1 MSTIAALGAPSP
13 VLEAPSRWHR
23 FAVSTFAVLFMV
35 LEIAAPSFGAQD
47 LHHGLLYSY
56 KNDTVP
62 PRCSRSF
69 WLLQKSKKVW
79 FQVDEHNRYRGIE
92 PAFFYRG
99 RRILH
104 RGDLR
109 SLPPERR
116 KSLESNSIVWGEP
129 IAHGWGR
136 GPNGTNHYLHLWT
149 RWSIFQPA
157 RCHPEYFTMT
167 FPSPPQR

>member
-1 MSTIAALGAPSP
+1 MGLEIVAPSP
-13 VLEAPSRWHR
+13 GAPD
-23 FAVSTFAVLFMV
+23 
-35 LEIAAPSFGAQD
+35 QQ
-47 LHHGLLYSY
+47 HGLLYSY

-79 FQVDEHNRYRGIE
+79 FLVDAKHRDKDTEA
-92 PAFFYRG
+92 AFFYRG
-99 RRILH
+99 RRILY

-109 SLPPERR
+109 DLPAERR
-116 KSLESNSIVWGEP
+116 KTLEANSIVWGQSL
-129 IAHGWGR
+129 AHGWGR
-136 GPNGTNHYLHLWT
+136 GPDGTNHYLHLWT

-167 FPSPPQR
+167 FLPPHQR

>member
-1 MSTIAALGAPSP
+1 MAHPVAVITSAL
-13 VLEAPSRWHR
+13 
-23 FAVSTFAVLFMV
+23 LFMG
-35 LEIAAPSFGAQD
+35 LEIAAPSLGASD
-47 LHHGLLYSY
+47 HHHGLLYSY

-79 FQVDEHNRYRGIE
+79 FLVDEQHKDRDTE

-99 RRILH
+99 RRILY

-109 SLPPERR
+109 SLPRERR
-116 KSLESNSIVWGEP
+116 KRLESNSIVWGQSV
-129 IAHGWGR
+129 AHGWGR

-149 RWSIFQPA
+149 RWSVFQPA

-167 FPSPPQR
+167 FLSPHRR